1 MNIQETEFDSFI
13 ELKVQDLVSLII
25 DIEKLEFVDALQY
38 LYESKLYLAL
48 IDESTKI
55 WHLSSEKLFEMLK
68 NEKIKNVLEYPD
80 FV

>member
-25 DIEKLEFVDALQY
+25 EIKKLEFVDALQY
-38 LYESKLYLAL
+38 LYESKLYIAL
-48 IDESTKI
+48 VDDSTKI
-55 WHLSSEKLFEMLK
+55 WHLSTEKLFDMLK
-68 NEKIKNVLEYPD
+68 NEKQTNRLEYPD

>member
-25 DIEKLEFVDALQY
+25 DNEKLEFVDALQY

>member
-25 DIEKLEFVDALQY
+25 EIEKLEFVDALQY

-55 WHLSSEKLFEMLK
+55 WHLSTEKLFEMLK
-68 NEKIKNVLEYPD
+68 NEKTKNELEFPD
-80 FV
+80 YV